1 MASETSIVRE
11 GKVIVYP
18 GQPEETVFDPTE
30 LKDPKVIAAFVAGF
44 MQRVFREATA
54 GKTENAEDRA
64 KVVTRCNT
72 RFAGWKNG
80 IMEATR
86 GEAVKLTP
94 EEEANAIWSFIFG
107 RKLAAGDKRSEAE
120 LRKAWKGLDDA
131 KRAAVLEKHKKPI
144 AKALRAALQAKRKPQ
159 ETDF

>member
-11 GKVIVYP
+11 GKVVVYP
-18 GQPEETVFDPTE
+18 GQPEETMFDPAE
-30 LKDPKVIAAFVAGF
+30 LKDPKVVAAFVAGF

-64 KVVTRCNT
+64 KVVTRCNA

-80 IMEATR
+80 QMETAR

-94 EEEANAIWSFIFG
+94 EEESNVIWSFILG
-107 RKLAAGDKRSEAE
+107 RKRMAGDKRSEVE
-120 LRKAWKGLDDA
+120 LRKAWNGLDDA
-131 KRAAVLEKHKKPI
+131 KRAAILEKNKKPV